1 MRSQWQQFLES
12 GGVRPK
18 APTIRP
24 VVPPSETAAVVR
36 QGTLRSLTLLG
47 EQHLSREEARR
58 CAEQV
63 AQLRQQLA
71 RTESVFRRLAGQPF

>member
-1 MRSQWQQFLES
+1 MRSQWQQFLE
-12 GGVRPK
+12 GGAAQAK
-18 APTIRP
+18 APTLRP
-24 VVPPSETAAVVR
+24 EVPPSETGAVIR
-36 QGTLRSLTLLG
+36 QGTLWALTLLG
-47 EQHLSREEARR
+47 EQPLSRDEARR